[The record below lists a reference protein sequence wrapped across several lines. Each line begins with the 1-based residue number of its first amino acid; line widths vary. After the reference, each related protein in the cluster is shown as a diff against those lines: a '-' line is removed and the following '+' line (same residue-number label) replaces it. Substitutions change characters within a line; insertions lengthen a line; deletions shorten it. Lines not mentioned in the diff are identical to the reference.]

1 MGVPAVK
8 EAFGLED
15 IREHDEWRVFA
26 TTAKSKRKHKK
37 KSKEPNLLPRWFAYL
52 AYAVAFCMFG
62 MTIVVAT
69 LYGSTFLGITQY
81 AWGIATITTLLV
93 QFLLFEPLIIW
104 ARAFI
109 EVRARLLQAMA
120 PKPQEVEEEPTQ
132 DELEALPNKEDV
144 TADQARDHDEDVA
157 FNLPGSPEELVP
169 DVLERHLPQ
178 LVDLFLLNFKGGVV
192 GLEDFSEL
200 LTDFGVQA
208 DDPRL
213 QEYWDSL
220 PLNDNRESE
229 WQPMLRACAKKEL
242 DKILLGIYLDLE
254 HIEQRCKIAEFA
266 DLLKN
271 MMAEPHIQMIIAEA
285 DGDDDGLVT
294 FEQLR
299 TAIENLIQEMQADVD
314 VDRFLDD
321 DPADAEESSNV
332 ESQVLR
338 QLTAAKSRQQMS
350 KSRSPPRSR
359 AMTAQDTDVEL
370 LDA

>member
-1 MGVPAVK
+1 MAGDLDPAAGVFERRGLGTHTVRACSVVTAVVSLSCHFLRAWADAGVTSPTPFQRSPSPGTAGDFRPMGVPAVK

-229 WQPMLRACAKKEL
+229 WQPMLRACAKK
-242 DKILLGIYLDLE
+242 
-254 HIEQRCKIAEFA
+254 
-266 DLLKN
+266 
-271 MMAEPHIQMIIAEA
+271 
-285 DGDDDGLVT
+285 
-294 FEQLR
+294 
-299 TAIENLIQEMQADVD
+299 
-314 VDRFLDD
+314 
-321 DPADAEESSNV
+321 
-332 ESQVLR
+332 
-338 QLTAAKSRQQMS
+338 
-350 KSRSPPRSR
+350 
-359 AMTAQDTDVEL
+359 
-370 LDA
+370 